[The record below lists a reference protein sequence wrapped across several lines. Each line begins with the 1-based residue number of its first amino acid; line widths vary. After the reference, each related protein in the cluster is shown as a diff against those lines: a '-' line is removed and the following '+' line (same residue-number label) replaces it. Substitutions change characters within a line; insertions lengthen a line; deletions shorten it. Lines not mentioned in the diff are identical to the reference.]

1 MADLKPHYDRLI
13 AAQANVQSIM
23 NQIDAAMQKA
33 TPEGETEALAL
44 APQLDG
50 ALEQRDQ
57 AQKFYDALQKAS
69 TGPNVQAQFVP
80 VSDTQPGDPD
90 SQPGVVS
97 MTRSQFDAL
106 SESERWKYIRSG
118 GKITE

>member
-13 AAQANVQSIM
+13 AAQANVQSII

-33 TPEGETEALAL
+33 TPEGEAEALAL

-57 AQKFYDALQKAS
+57 AQKFYVALQKAS

-80 VSDTQPGDPD
+80 VSAPQTGDEPEERK
-90 SQPGVVS
+90 
-97 MTRSQFDAL
+97 TLTLAEYNNL
-106 SESERWKYIRSG
+106 SPKQRLAFAKGDGQISE
-118 GKITE
+118 